1 VISKPLTH
9 QKLALAHLTV
19 LEEAPP
25 AVFDLAARA
34 GYDAV
39 GLRVHPAAPGTPA
52 YALDAQRAGQ
62 WRRARQ
68 QAGVAVHDIEMVP
81 LSAATDV
88 MLLEPMLDRGAE
100 LGATRLNV
108 CGDDPDPARLAD
120 TYATLCDLA
129 ALRGLT
135 VEMEFMRWRAVGTL
149 GQALAVV
156 RRAARPNG
164 RVLLDLLH
172 LHRSG
177 GDAAALRAAPAQW
190 LGSVQL
196 SDAPLADPGDAGI
209 VAEAREARLFP
220 GEGGLPLRDL
230 LQALPAGL
238 PMGVEVPTARTCP
251 GLSALERATRAAQ
264 AARRLLQ
271 GLPARA

>member
-1 VISKPLTH
+1 MSSDSSTAH
-9 QKLALAHLTV
+9 RLALAHLTV
-19 LEEAPP
+19 LEVAPP
-25 AVFDLAARA
+25 ALFDLAARA
-34 GYDAV
+34 GFDAV
-39 GLRVHPAAPGTPA
+39 GLRVHPAAPGTPE
-52 YALDAQRAGQ
+52 YPLDARRAVE

-81 LSAATDV
+81 LAATTDV
-88 MLLEPMLDRGAE
+88 TRLAPMLDWGAE

-129 ALRGLT
+129 APRGLT

-156 RRAARPNG
+156 GRAARPNG

-177 GDAAALRAAPAQW
+177 GDAQALRAAPPQW

-196 SDAPLADPGDAGI
+196 SDAPRADPGNDGI

-230 LQALPAGL
+230 LDALPTGL
-238 PMGVEVPTARTCP
+238 PMGVEVPTARTWP
-251 GLSALERATRAAQ
+251 GLSDLERASRAAQ

-271 GLPARA
+271 RPSAVG